1 MNINQFMK
9 LKPCYTREKI
19 EEIAGDKKDWTA
31 LDILRIDNVPAKD
44 RLWAV
49 LREDFIPARTLH
61 LFACIIAEKA
71 LREAKIRK
79 TKNNPSWEA
88 IRIKRLWIDGKVTD
102 EELKA
107 ADAAAYAAARAAD
120 AAADAAACAAAYA
133 ARAAADFA
141 AADAARA
148 AACAAA
154 RESQVKLLVDLLQ
167 NPSTAKT
174 I

>member
-19 EEIAGDKKDWTA
+19 EEIAGEKTDWTA
-31 LDILRIDNVPAKD
+31 LDILYLANVPAQD

-49 LREDFIPARTLH
+49 LREAFILAKILH
-61 LFACIIAEKA
+61 LFACKVAENA

-88 IRIKRLWIDGKVTD
+88 LRIKRLWIDGKATD

-107 ADAAAYAAARAAD
+107 ARAAAYAANAAANADYAAARAE
-120 AAADAAACAAAYA
+120 AYA
-133 ARAAADFA
+133 ANAAIKTKILNYGI
-141 AADAARA
+141 
-148 AACAAA
+148 
-154 RESQVKLLVDLLQ
+154 SLL
-167 NPSTAKT
+167 K
-174 I
+174 